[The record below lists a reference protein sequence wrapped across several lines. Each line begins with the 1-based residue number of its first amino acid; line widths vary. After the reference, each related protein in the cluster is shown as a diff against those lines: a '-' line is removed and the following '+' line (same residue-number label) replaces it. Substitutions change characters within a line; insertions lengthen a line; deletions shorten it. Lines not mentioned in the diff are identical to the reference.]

1 MRNEKNGCAESW
13 GCVILK
19 NIQDPISPLKAD
31 KPLCIHLPEMP
42 KCCCSRYEVKN
53 PVVASDGYIYDKLA
67 LDRYLKSSNISPKTG
82 EILKNEYQEVRLLV
96 ANQRR
101 SKLDPRQYFDS
112 RNSIVLVCRNRNRDE
127 SATLMIETSNSEG
140 RASILAYQFQGNNL
154 NDDVTITSEEITDL
168 NYSKSTTLSLL
179 SQYGVDE
186 PQAQGRAF
194 VCTSEVITKL
204 EKLISEDRD
213 LANKKIL
220 RYCYRAGKGFYL
232 LKDLIFSEIRHNAC
246 TWIRNVLHRAEILE
260 TARINF
266 DREWG
271 LLINPATDFIM
282 GAIPDRVLPLPA
294 MKR

>member
-1 MRNEKNGCAESW
+1 M
-13 GCVILK
+13 
-19 NIQDPISPLKAD
+19 D
-31 KPLCIHLPEMP
+31 H
-42 KCCCSRYEVKN
+42 
-53 PVVASDGYIYDKLA
+53 
-67 LDRYLKSSNISPKTG
+67 YLKSSNISPKTG

-101 SKLDPRQYFDS
+101 SKLDPRHYFDS
-112 RNSIVLVCRNRNRDE
+112 NNSIVLVCRNKNKDD
-127 SATLMIETSNSEG
+127 STTLMIEFSNSEG
-140 RASILAYQFQGNNL
+140 RASILVYQFQGNTL
-154 NDDVTITSEEITDL
+154 NEDVTITFDEINDL

-186 PQAQGRAF
+186 SQAQGRAF

-232 LKDLIFSEIRHNAC
+232 LKDLFFNEIRHNAC
-246 TWIRNVLHRAEILE
+246 TWIRNLLHRAEILE

-266 DREWG
+266 DKEWS
-271 LLINPATDFIM
+271 LLINPATDFFM
-282 GAIPDRVLPLPA
+282 GAIPNRVLPIPT